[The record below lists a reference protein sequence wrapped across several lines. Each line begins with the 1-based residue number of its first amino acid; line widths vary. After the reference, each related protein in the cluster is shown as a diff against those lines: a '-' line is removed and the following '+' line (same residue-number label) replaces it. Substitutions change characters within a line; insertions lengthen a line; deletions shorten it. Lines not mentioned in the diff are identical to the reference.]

1 MNGFGPSGGLLLLS
15 AWLLSGNGRTGVK
28 ETPAITN
35 FGTIRPADLDRA
47 WMRGAG
53 CAWMDRKGGPIRFVA
68 IDDQA
73 MVKMGGQLRMLG
85 PAADGSAM
93 FPFTHDR
100 WVGDGIAIAVVRHG
114 SVEGR
119 GESSIQA
126 ASLIATVAGRASRV
140 KGVADSCDG
149 AQPISY
155 DGAQRS
161 WIIAIS
167 CGHPV
172 DMGWVSVS

>member
-1 MNGFGPSGGLLLLS
+1 MNGLGPSGGLLLLG
-15 AWLLSGNGRTGVK
+15 AWLLSGDDRAGAK

-35 FGTIRPADLDRA
+35 FGTIRPADLDRTR
-47 WMRGAG
+47 MRGAG

-85 PAADGSAM
+85 PAADASAM

-100 WVGDGIAIAVVRHG
+100 WVGDGIGIAVVQHG
-114 SVEGR
+114 SVKGH

-126 ASLIATVAGRASRV
+126 AFLIATVAGRALRV
-140 KGVADSCDG
+140 TGVID
-149 AQPISY
+149 
-155 DGAQRS
+155 
-161 WIIAIS
+161 
-167 CGHPV
+167 CGT
-172 DMGWVSVS
+172 